1 MPLTIADIRSWTE
14 ERFYD
19 RGESYARQDR
29 IEHPRQVEVSGDA
42 LRIEATCQGSR
53 PEPYRLSAVIRGDS
67 IAESHCSCPA
77 PPRCKHLVALLLT
90 WIDDPDRFLA
100 SLSLSDR
107 LHKQPKAVLVDLIQD
122 MIEQHPSL
130 TSLVDLHTMQVDA
143 IEETA
148 VRTFVRRALQTAEVE
163 TGYGDRPPDTRP
175 AAREVESLVQRG
187 RELLAEDRLEDA
199 ATVLETITTTMANQY
214 ETVYDPEG
222 DLLSVGLGAAQGLA
236 DLLSRAEDDALRMSV
251 LRSLYDSY
259 RWDLDLGGGGL
270 ANPALTAFQDETT
283 SAERETVAE
292 WMQTDL
298 DALQPDPTDARR
310 RMDEVL
316 PWSAYVG
323 VYDPSA
329 WKREA
334 LGEALLDLRGDD
346 LSDAE
351 VLDICKR
358 ADLTIRRTE
367 RLVAMGRLGD
377 AVQVAEEA
385 RDFELPGV
393 LDHLVEAGRE
403 ASALALAHHRL
414 DREYAALP
422 VARWLYDHA
431 MAQDDHEE
439 ALQAAATIF
448 RQRPVT
454 DTLDLARSAARPL
467 DREDEVVATL
477 LDDLRDDAR
486 LSHRAQLSVYVGD
499 VDRALSSARTILE
512 HDIHSWSNDALLAV
526 ADFLC
531 NRRPDAAIEIYDGLA
546 RRCIQRRGRSNYRTA
561 ATVLTHARS
570 FLTDAG
576 RTNDWTALIETLVN
590 DELHRLP
597 AAQDEFEKQDLLRGL
612 G

>member
-1 MPLTIADIRSWTE
+1 MPLTVADIRSWTE

-29 IEHPRQVEVSGDA
+29 IERPRQIEVSGDA
-42 LRIEATCQGSR
+42 LRIEAMCQGSR
-53 PEPYRLSAVIRGDS
+53 PEPYRLYAVIRGGA

-90 WIDDPDRFLA
+90 WIDDTDRFLA
-100 SLSLSDR
+100 SSSLSDR
-107 LHKQPKAVLVDLIQD
+107 LREQPKAVLVDLIQE

-143 IEETA
+143 IEEEA
-148 VRTFVRRALQTAEVE
+148 VRTFVRRALQTAEVGS
-163 TGYGDRPPDTRP
+163 GYGDRPPDIRP

-187 RELLAEDRLEDA
+187 RELLDEDRVEDA
-199 ATVLETITTTMANQY
+199 ATVLETITTTIANRY

-236 DLLSRAEDDALRMSV
+236 DLLSRTEDDALRMSV

-270 ANPALTAFQDETT
+270 ANPAITAFQDETT
-283 SAERETVAE
+283 AAEQETVAE
-292 WMQTDL
+292 WMQADL
-298 DALQPDPTDARR
+298 DALQPDPAAPRR

-329 WKREA
+329 WKRETI
-334 LGEALLDLRGDD
+334 GKALLDLRGDD
-346 LSDAE
+346 LGDAE

-358 ADLTIRRTE
+358 ADLTIRRAE
-367 RLVAMGRLGD
+367 RLVAIGRLDD

-393 LDHLVEAGRE
+393 LDHLVEAGHE
-403 ASALALAHHRL
+403 ASAHALAHYRL

-431 MAQDDHEE
+431 MAQGDHQE
-439 ALQAAATIF
+439 ALQAAAKIF
-448 RQRPVT
+448 RQRPVA

-486 LSHRAQLSVYVGD
+486 LSQRAHLSVYVGD
-499 VDRALSSARTILE
+499 TDRALSTARTILE

-526 ADFLC
+526 ADFLRD
-531 NRRPDAAIEIYDGLA
+531 RRPDAAVEIYDGLA
-546 RRCIQRRGRSNYRTA
+546 RRCIQRRGRVNYRTA

-576 RTNDWTALIETLVN
+576 RTDDWTELIETLVD

-597 AAQDEFEKQDLLRGL
+597 AARDEFNKQNLLKD
-612 G
+612 

>member
-1 MPLTIADIRSWTE
+1 MPLTVADIRSWTE

-29 IEHPRQVEVSGDA
+29 IEHPQQIEGSDDA
-42 LRIEATCQGSR
+42 LRIEAMCQGSR
-53 PEPYRLSAVIRGDS
+53 PEPYRLHAVIRGDS

-77 PPRCKHLVALLLT
+77 PPRCKHLVALLIT

-100 SLSLSDR
+100 SSSLSDR
-107 LHKQPKAVLVDLIQD
+107 LHEQPKAVLVDLIQE

-143 IEETA
+143 IEEEA
-148 VRTFVRRALQTAEVE
+148 VRTFVRRALQTVEVE
-163 TGYGDRPPDTRP
+163 SGYGDRPPDVRP
-175 AAREVESLVQRG
+175 AAREIESLVQRG
-187 RELLAEDRLEDA
+187 RALLAENRLEDA
-199 ATVLETITTTMANQY
+199 ATVLETITTTMANRY

-222 DLLSVGLGAAQGLA
+222 DLLSVGLGAARGLA

-259 RWDLDLGGGGL
+259 RWDLDLGGADL
-270 ANPALTAFQDETT
+270 ANPALHSFREETT
-283 SAERETVAE
+283 SAERDTVAE

-298 DALQPDPTDARR
+298 DALQPDPSGPRR

-316 PWSAYVG
+316 PWSGYVG

-334 LGEALLDLRGDD
+334 LGEALLDLCGDD
-346 LSDAE
+346 LSDEE

-358 ADLTIRRTE
+358 ADLTVRRAE
-367 RLVAMGRLGD
+367 RLVAMGRLDD
-377 AVQVAEEA
+377 AIQVAEEA

-403 ASALALAHHRL
+403 ASALVLAHHRL
-414 DREYAALP
+414 DPEYAALP

-431 MAQDDHEE
+431 MAQGDHEE

-448 RQRPVT
+448 RQRPVA

-499 VDRALSSARTILE
+499 TDRALSSARTILE
-512 HDIHSWSNDALLAV
+512 HDIHSWSDDALLAV
-526 ADFLC
+526 ADFLRD
-531 NRRPDAAIEIYDGLA
+531 RRPDAAVEIYDGLA
-546 RRCIQRRGRSNYRTA
+546 RRCIQRRDRSNYRFA
-561 ATVLTHARS
+561 ASVLTHARS
-570 FLTDAG
+570 FLTDVG
-576 RTNDWTALIETLVN
+576 RTDDWTALIETLVD

-597 AAQDEFEKQDLLRGL
+597 AARDEFEKHNLLQSSG
-612 G
+612 